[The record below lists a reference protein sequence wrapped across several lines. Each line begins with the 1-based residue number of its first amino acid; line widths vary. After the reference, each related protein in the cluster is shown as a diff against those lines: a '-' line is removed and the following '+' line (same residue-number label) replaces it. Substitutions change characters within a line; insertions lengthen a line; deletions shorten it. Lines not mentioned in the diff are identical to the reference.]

1 LKREEVVKVWRAEI
15 FPNWENVKHTK
26 RVRDLWIEGLP
37 EQIRGKVWFLA
48 FGNISAITRELF
60 EIMSKRGY
68 VLYDLIKEHQAL
80 E

>member
-1 LKREEVVKVWRAEI
+1 
-15 FPNWENVKHTK
+15 
-26 RVRDLWIEGLP
+26 LWIEGFP

-60 EIMSKRGY
+60 EIMSKRGT

-80 E
+80 AKQLV